1 MPPPDVEV
9 HRDLGRHDAE
19 IANIKD
25 DLQTVKTDVSE
36 IKQMLAE
43 AKGGWRMLMAVGGLA
58 AAISSALTGLLIK
71 LFGWVRT

>member
-1 MPPPDVEV
+1 MPDVEV

-19 IANIKD
+19 ISNIKE
-25 DLQTVKTDVSE
+25 DLHTVKNDVSE

-58 AAISSALTGLLIK
+58 AAVSSAITGMIIK
-71 LFGWVRT
+71 VTGWVK